1 MIMKN
6 LKLLSLLF
14 IGLLSFNVQAQQAPN
29 KMSVFQD
36 SLIKIS
42 TATVTAL
49 SDNEKLESNG
59 RFVKLLVEALKTPN
73 SFTYPFDSLKNVS
86 VIKSPDQ
93 AFRTLT
99 WYVQLENGSYRYYGT
114 IQMNTKNGP
123 LKLYPLIDQTENM
136 NDPNVL
142 TSNQKWFG
150 ARYYEIIPVTSGNR
164 LPYYVLL
171 GWKGNTQ
178 ATTKKVIEILSFD
191 KDNVTFGAPVFD
203 GKELKGKNRVIF
215 EYAKSNAMMLK
226 TDVKAGMIVF
236 DHLGSFDPEIKGK
249 PEFYG
254 SDGTFDGFKIIGG
267 KLKLQEELTL
277 NNEANSNDEL
287 YADPKKNIKPIRKF

>member
-1 MIMKN
+1 MKN
-6 LKLLSLLF
+6 LNLLFLLF
-14 IGLLSFNVQAQQAPN
+14 ILLPGFNVQAQQTPN
-29 KMSVFQD
+29 KLDVFQD

-42 TATVTAL
+42 TATGTAL
-49 SDNEKLESNG
+49 SDNEKLEING
-59 RFVKLLVEALKTPN
+59 KFVKLLVEALKTPH
-73 SFTYPFDSLKNVS
+73 SFAYPFDSLKNVS
-86 VIKSPDQ
+86 VIKSPDK

-99 WYVQLENGSYRYYGT
+99 WYVQLANGSYRYYGA
-114 IQMNTKNGP
+114 IQMNTQNGP

-136 NDPNVL
+136 NDPNAI
-142 TSNQKWFG
+142 TGNQKWFG

-191 KDNVTFGAPVFD
+191 KDNAVFGAPVFD
-203 GKELKGKNRVIF
+203 GKELKGKNRLIF

-236 DHLGSFDPEIKGK
+236 DHLASFDPEVKDK
-249 PEFYG
+249 FEFYG

-277 NNEANSNDEL
+277 NNDPNSNDEL
-287 YADPKKNIKPIRKF
+287 YADPKKNVKPIRKF

>member
-1 MIMKN
+1 MMKN
-6 LKLLSLLF
+6 FKLLFLLV
-14 IGLLSFNVQAQQAPN
+14 IGLAGFSVQAQQAPHTL
-29 KMSVFQD
+29 SVFQD

-42 TATVTAL
+42 TATVTAS
-49 SDNEKLESNG
+49 SDNEKLEING
-59 RFVKLLVEALKTPN
+59 KFVKLLVEALKTPN
-73 SFTYPFDSLKNVS
+73 SFAFSFDSLKTVS

-136 NDPNVL
+136 NDPNVV
-142 TSNQKWFG
+142 TNNQKWFG

-191 KDNVTFGAPVFD
+191 KDNVTFGSPVFD
-203 GKELKGKNRVIF
+203 GKELKGKNRIIF

-236 DHLGSFDPEIKGK
+236 DHLASFDPEIKGK
-249 PEFYG
+249 FEFYG
-254 SDGTFDGFKIIGG
+254 SDGTFDGFKIISG
-267 KLKLQEELTL
+267 KLKLQEELNL
-277 NNEANSNDEL
+277 NNDPNASDEL
-287 YADPKKNIKPIRKF
+287 YADPKKNVKPIRKF

>member
-1 MIMKN
+1 MKN
-6 LKLLSLLF
+6 LNLLFLLF
-14 IGLLSFNVQAQQAPN
+14 ILLPGFNVQAQQTPN
-29 KMSVFQD
+29 KLDVFQD

-42 TATVTAL
+42 TATGTAL
-49 SDNEKLESNG
+49 SDNEKLEING
-59 RFVKLLVEALKTPN
+59 KFVKLLVEALKTPH
-73 SFTYPFDSLKNVS
+73 SFAYPFDSLKNVS
-86 VIKSPDQ
+86 VIKSPDK

-99 WYVQLENGSYRYYGT
+99 WYVQLENGSYRYYGA
-114 IQMNTKNGP
+114 IQMNTQNGP

-136 NDPNVL
+136 NDPNAI
-142 TSNQKWFG
+142 TGNQKWFG

-191 KDNVTFGAPVFD
+191 KDNAVFGAPVFD

-236 DHLGSFDPEIKGK
+236 DHLASFDPEVKDK
-249 PEFYG
+249 FEFYG

-277 NNEANSNDEL
+277 NNDPNSNDEL
-287 YADPKKNIKPIRKF
+287 YADPKKNVKPIRKF

>member
-6 LKLLSLLF
+6 LKLLFLLF
-14 IGLLSFNVQAQQAPN
+14 IVLLGFSVKAQQTSG
-29 KMSVFQD
+29 KLDVFQD

-42 TATVTAL
+42 TATSNAL
-49 SDNEKLESNG
+49 SDNEKLEING
-59 RFVKLLVEALKTPN
+59 KFVKLLVEALKTPN
-73 SFTYPFDSLKNVS
+73 SFAYPFDSLKNVS

-99 WYVQLENGSYRYYGT
+99 WYIQLENGSYRYYGT

-123 LKLYPLIDQTENM
+123 LKLYPLIDQTDNM
-136 NDPNVL
+136 NDPNAI
-142 TSNQKWFG
+142 TGNQKWFG

-191 KDNVTFGAPVFD
+191 KDNVTLGAPVFD

-236 DHLGSFDPEIKGK
+236 DHLASFDPEVKGK
-249 PEFYG
+249 FEFYG

-267 KLKLQEELTL
+267 RLKLQEELTL
-277 NNEANSNDEL
+277 NNDPNSNDEL
-287 YADPKKNIKPIRKF
+287 YADPKKNVKPVRKF

>member
-6 LKLLSLLF
+6 LNLLFLLF
-14 IGLLSFNVQAQQAPN
+14 ILLPGFNVQAQQTPN
-29 KMSVFQD
+29 KLDVFQD

-42 TATVTAL
+42 TATGTAL
-49 SDNEKLESNG
+49 SDNEKLEING
-59 RFVKLLVEALKTPN
+59 KFVKLLVEALKTPH
-73 SFTYPFDSLKNVS
+73 SFAYPFDSLKNVS
-86 VIKSPDQ
+86 VIKSPDK

-99 WYVQLENGSYRYYGT
+99 WYVQLANGSYRYYGA
-114 IQMNTKNGP
+114 IQMNTQNGP

-136 NDPNVL
+136 NDPNAI
-142 TSNQKWFG
+142 TGNQKWFG

-191 KDNVTFGAPVFD
+191 KDNAVFGAPVFD
-203 GKELKGKNRVIF
+203 GKELKGKNRLIF

-236 DHLGSFDPEIKGK
+236 DHLASFDPEVKDK
-249 PEFYG
+249 FEFYG

-277 NNEANSNDEL
+277 NNDPNSNDEL
-287 YADPKKNIKPIRKF
+287 YADPKKNVKPIRKF

>member
-1 MIMKN
+1 MKN
-6 LKLLSLLF
+6 IKLSVLLF
-14 IGLLSFNVQAQQAPN
+14 IGLLGFNAKAQQAPN
-29 KMSVFQD
+29 KLNVFQD

-42 TATVTAL
+42 TAMATAL
-49 SDNEKLESNG
+49 SDNEKLENNG
-59 RFVKLLVEALKTPN
+59 KFVKLLVEALKMPN
-73 SFTYPFDSLKNVS
+73 SFTFSFDSLKNVS
-86 VIKSPDQ
+86 IIISPDH

-99 WYVQLENGSYRYYGT
+99 WYVHLENGSYRYYGT

-136 NDPNVL
+136 NDSNIV
-142 TSNQKWFG
+142 TNNQKWFG
-150 ARYYEIIPVTSGNR
+150 ARYYEIVPVTSGNR

-178 ATTKKVIEILSFD
+178 TTTKKVIEILSFD
-191 KDNVTFGAPVFD
+191 KDNVNFGAPVFD
-203 GKELKGKNRVIF
+203 GKEQKGKNRVIF

-236 DHLGSFDPEIKGK
+236 DHLASFDPEIKGK
-249 PEFYG
+249 FEFYG

-277 NNEANSNDEL
+277 NNDPNSNDEL
-287 YADPKKNIKPIRKF
+287 YADPKKNVKPIRKF